1 MRATAGAAPPPR
13 TTHNRISWTDL
24 ESVKSPHSA
33 KFKHQSSNTI
43 MKVLLLSK
51 WPLYQCLWVVLL
63 LETSAASRFSFVR
76 FLYRF
81 PHFSTTLA
89 SSSPG
94 KKACQNVRN
103 SPQFQY
109 FSRKSLDQIP
119 ATLVSSVQI
128 SYCWSYKREDTLSLD
143 DLSCR
148 DLYSNHFILNLWVW
162 RLLDQAFEKRH

>member
-1 MRATAGAAPPPR
+1 MNKKFLVVYNSIDRCSSNRDFPR
-13 TTHNRISWTDL
+13 QSLTSSTTMLEVEFWYFTIIVYLETDL

-51 WPLYQCLWVVLL
+51 WPTYQCLWVVLL

-89 SSSPG
+89 IQQWKERHVKTSEIAP
-94 KKACQNVRN
+94 N
-103 SPQFQY
+103 
-109 FSRKSLDQIP
+109 FSISAEKVLIKSLLLLC
-119 ATLVSSVQI
+119 LVS
-128 SYCWSYKREDTLSLD
+128 K
-143 DLSCR
+143 
-148 DLYSNHFILNLWVW
+148 
-162 RLLDQAFEKRH
+162 